1 MKAEYARHKPMV
13 GKAVNERLDNL
24 LGAPRDEGGGEYI
37 DSMGLFR

>member
-1 MKAEYARHKPMV
+1 
-13 GKAVNERLDNL
+13 LDNL